1 MARGIDF
8 LNEILS
14 QYPTLGRKRKGGSD
28 SGASRSALLKIIM
41 PEISGGMGDSLAQLA
56 DKGDVEGFANK
67 WADVTRRILTKVE
80 EAGNKNDKKLKEKVD
95 ASVKRRLL
103 PTKAK
108 TDVNPVQLNQQLVR
122 LKQQYRANPSDTDLM
137 RKITVL
143 KKRIDKLNVRVKPLK
158 AFNKKLGIKASNL
171 QVEANNDVNLVQ
183 LRQQLVQFKR
193 QHHANPSDN
202 LMKKIDALKERI
214 DKIEKARIQTIQEK
228 TFEYEKEKRLKSKQ
242 NG

>member
-14 QYPTLGRKRKGGSD
+14 QHPTLGRKRKGGSD

-41 PEISGGMGDSLAQLA
+41 PEISGGMGDTLAQLA

-103 PTKAK
+103 
-108 TDVNPVQLNQQLVR
+108 
-122 LKQQYRANPSDTDLM
+122 
-137 RKITVL
+137 
-143 KKRIDKLNVRVKPLK
+143 
-158 AFNKKLGIKASNL
+158 IKSNN
-171 QVEANNDVNLVQ
+171 EANLVQ
-183 LRQQLVQFKR
+183 LRQQLIQLKR
-193 QHHANPSDN
+193 QHKASPSDS
-202 LMKKIDALKERI
+202 LMKRLTALKERI
-214 DKIEKARIQTIQEK
+214 EKIEKTRIMPVQEE
-228 TFEYEKEKRLKSKQ
+228 TFEYEKEKRLKREQ